1 MFTSFPWLYVI
12 LLCFKHIPLN
22 FTLFLVPKNFYEGS
36 IKLLGAEGD
45 LIILRDNA
53 LDFHF
58 KT

>member
-1 MFTSFPWLYVI
+1 MFTRLYVI
-12 LLCFKHIPLN
+12 LPCFKHIPLN